1 MKHRVVSPRKNFL
14 AWGRDRNV
22 EPVTEIVVLLNKI
35 KLYLA
40 LDVRHYVSY
49 SFSLVSNI
57 PHVHGRVLSRVEVIL
72 AYWAELG
79 AANFLNFARASLEPK
94 PAGEQRLLSEVA
106 DIDLTRRCGVQ
117 KQVVLLG
124 VKLWTCDSAF
134 LVDFLALKIYY
145 LSRCVVVWVP

>member
-1 MKHRVVSPRKNFL
+1 
-14 AWGRDRNV
+14 
-22 EPVTEIVVLLNKI
+22 
-35 KLYLA
+35 
-40 LDVRHYVSY
+40 
-49 SFSLVSNI
+49 
-57 PHVHGRVLSRVEVIL
+57 VHGRVLSRVEVIL

-124 VKLWTCDSAF
+124 VKL
-134 LVDFLALKIYY
+134 
-145 LSRCVVVWVP
+145 